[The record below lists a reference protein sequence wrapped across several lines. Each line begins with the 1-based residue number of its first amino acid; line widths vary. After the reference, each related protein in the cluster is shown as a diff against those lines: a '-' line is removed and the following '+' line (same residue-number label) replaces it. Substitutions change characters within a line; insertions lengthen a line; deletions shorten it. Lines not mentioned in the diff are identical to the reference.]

1 MLSKTC
7 KNCERLGKSCNGVQE
22 NAWSGCFYY
31 KKKSFELFG
40 GCLGNGTTVC
50 NKAVVE
56 NGDYKT
62 IAHISDGGRIKWYI
76 ENPESY
82 VPEDAMKIIK
92 GWADSARKEFME
104 YWNSMLDIRKY
115 EKMLN
120 TIPYSV
126 LLEHPLKEQLKNCT
140 DLHEK
145 ILLLEKIYFENYI

>member
-50 NKAVVE
+50 NKAVME
-56 NGDYKT
+56 NGDYKK
-62 IAHISDGGRIKWYI
+62 IAHISDGGRIKWYVK
-76 ENPESY
+76 NPESY
-82 VPEDAMKIIK
+82 VPANDMKIIQD
-92 GWADSARKEFME
+92 WADAANKKFME
-104 YWNSMLDIRKY
+104 EWNRLPDIKKF
-115 EKMLN
+115 EKMLDR
-120 TIPYSV
+120 IPYSV
-126 LLEHPLKEQLKNCT
+126 WPSLKNCT

-145 ILLLEKIYFENYI
+145 VQLLEKIYLEEYI